1 MNALIMIALVA
12 LFVFVGP
19 VFSIWALNTLFG
31 LGIQLSTGSW
41 FAMAWLHI
49 LLVRTK

>member
-1 MNALIMIALVA
+1 MNALIMFVLMVLV
-12 LFVFVGP
+12 VVVGP